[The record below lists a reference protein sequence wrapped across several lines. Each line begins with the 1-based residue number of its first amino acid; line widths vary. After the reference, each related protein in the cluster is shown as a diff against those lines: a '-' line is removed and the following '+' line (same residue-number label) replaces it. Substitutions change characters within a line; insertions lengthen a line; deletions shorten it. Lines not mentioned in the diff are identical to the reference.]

1 MKPILPFLVLLL
13 LSASLSSQILDG
25 VYAKQTI
32 ATDRLVPYTSLREAD
47 VMWSRTVWRKID
59 LREKLNLPL
68 YYPIQPIGDR
78 QSLSQVLI
86 EAVKE
91 GSLTAFAPM
100 DDDFTTV
107 LSRAEIEKLFF
118 TIDTMV
124 VDDPDNPDQQII
136 KIIKNELDL
145 SEIIE
150 YRIKEEWFFDKQR
163 SVMDVRIVGIMP
175 VRKEMV
181 EDEVRSKPLFW
192 IYFPEARTILNNKAV
207 FNRQNDAARLSYDDI
222 FSKRMFASYIYK
234 ENNVYDRTIGDYTYG
249 QDALLEADRI
259 KKNMFDMESDYWEY

>member
-1 MKPILPFLVLLL
+1 MKRILPLLTLLL
-13 LSASLSSQILDG
+13 LSGNLGSQILDG
-25 VYAKQTI
+25 IYAKQTL
-32 ATDRLVPYTSLREAD
+32 ATDRLVPYTYLREAD

-91 GSLTAFAPM
+91 GSLTAYAPM
-100 DDDFTTV
+100 DDDFSTV
-107 LSRAEIEKLFF
+107 LSRTEIEKVFF
-118 TIDTMV
+118 SSDTIV
-124 VDDPDNPDQQII
+124 VDDPDNPDNQIS
-136 KIIKNELDL
+136 KTVKHELDL

-175 VRKEMV
+175 VRKEII

-192 IYFPEARTILNNKAV
+192 IYFPEARTILNNKEV

>member
-1 MKPILPFLVLLL
+1 MNPILILAILLFSEFAL
-13 LSASLSSQILDG
+13 KAQVLDG
-25 VYAKQTI
+25 VFKKSNN
-32 ATDRLVPYTSLREAD
+32 ATDKLMQYTYLREAD

-91 GSLTAFAPM
+91 GSLNAYAPM
-100 DDDFTTV
+100 DDDFSTV
-107 LSRAEIEKLFF
+107 LSRTEIEKVFF
-118 TIDTMV
+118 TSDTIV
-124 VDDPDNPDQQII
+124 VDDPDYPDNPIT
-136 KIIKNELDL
+136 KIITNELDL
-145 SEIIE
+145 SEIVE

-175 VRKEMV
+175 VRKEII
-181 EDEVRSKPLFW
+181 EDEVRNKPLFW
-192 IYFPEARTILNNKAV
+192 LYFPEARTILNNKEV
-207 FNRQNDAARLSYDDI
+207 FNRHNDAARLSYDDI

-234 ENNVYDRTIGDYTYG
+234 ENNVYDRTISDYTYG